1 MVLEPPEIAYIWDML
16 LAAFSGVRC
25 PLLSADLGGV
35 FELTVKD
42 ENEGMVRQWMTLEPS
57 NLMHFVS

>member
-1 MVLEPPEIAYIWDML
+1 MVLEPPEIAYIWDMF

-25 PLLSADLGGV
+25 PLLSADFGGV

-42 ENEGMVRQWMTLEPS
+42 ENEMVPVDSAWS
-57 NLMHFVS
+57 VGG